1 MEQLVDALGGY
12 KISCKVF
19 KYGLFLFFFDAA
31 GIVDGG
37 VAFVTERCPDLEV
50 LGIDCC
56 PKLTGK
62 IVEAICEVCVEGLGC
77 SAMWRV

>member
-1 MEQLVDALGGY
+1 MQV
-12 KISCKVF
+12 
-19 KYGLFLFFFDAA
+19 
-31 GIVDGG
+31 VDGG

-50 LGIDCC
+50 LGIDRC